1 MDGTNYQET
10 RKVCFPT
17 TKVGLQNLGRKSLEE
32 KLRKYANRA
41 KARFSMEIL
50 HLKKNLITTCTR
62 TEKYCFY
69 LCKLFFN
76 ILKTRLYKKLFIKV
90 GLLSS

>member
-32 KLRKYANRA
+32 KLRKYTNRA

-50 HLKKNLITTCTR
+50 HLKKNLITTSGQKSTAFICVC
-62 TEKYCFY
+62 CF
-69 LCKLFFN
+69 L
-76 ILKTRLYKKLFIKV
+76 IL
-90 GLLSS
+90 